1 MLVVGGM
8 LFVFCILMY
17 LYFNVFVSPRDEDV
31 SLVIQGLGGKA
42 NQEKEPIQKH
52 TNTNTNTKNRDKGGG
67 IRISGE
73 GTNLW
78 CCRYLPHSNETKQ
91 IF

>member
-8 LFVFCILMY
+8 LFVFCIFMY

-42 NQEKEPIQKH
+42 NQEKEPMQKH
-52 TNTNTNTKNRDKGGG
+52 TNTNTNTKNRYKGGG
-67 IRISGE
+67 DQDFRRRNQF
-73 GTNLW
+73 TVL
-78 CCRYLPHSNETKQ
+78 Q
-91 IF
+91 IYFAI